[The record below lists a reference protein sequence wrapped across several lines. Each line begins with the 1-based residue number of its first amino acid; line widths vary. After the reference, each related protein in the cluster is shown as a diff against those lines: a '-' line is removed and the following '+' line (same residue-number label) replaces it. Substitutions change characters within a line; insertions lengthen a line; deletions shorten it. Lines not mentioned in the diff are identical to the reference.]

1 MLLLLLMTM
10 MMMRMMMMIEDTRNV
25 LSKMS
30 LFVRPK
36 SISSTILS
44 EFLIVVHIQS
54 SYGEVFNLQT
64 KICTD
69 FQVGGVWRNAAFL

>member
-10 MMMRMMMMIEDTRNV
+10 MMMRMIMIKDTRNL
-25 LSKMS
+25 LSKLS
-30 LFVRPK
+30 LLVRPK